1 MDEKMIELIKSMSLD
16 EVSQLT
22 EFAYQRQR
30 ELKNKEINEAKKT
43 LVEAWR
49 KYRQVAPN
57 DYKYVTIDVETNDGD
72 MANADI
78 DLYELIDLYL

>member
-1 MDEKMIELIKSMSLD
+1 MDEKMIELIKSMDLD
-16 EVSQLT
+16 EVSQLA

-30 ELKNKEINEAKKT
+30 ELKHKEINEAKKA

-57 DYKYVTIDVETNDGD
+57 DYKYITIEVEANNGD
-72 MANADI
+72 MVDADI
-78 DLYELIDLYL
+78 DLYELMEEYL

>member
-16 EVSQLT
+16 EVSQLA
-22 EFAYQRQR
+22 EFASQRQR
-30 ELKNKEINEAKKT
+30 ELKNNEIIEAKKA

-57 DYKYVTIDVETNDGD
+57 DYKYVTIEVETNNGD
-72 MANADI
+72 MADADI
-78 DLYELIDLYL
+78 DLYELMEEYL